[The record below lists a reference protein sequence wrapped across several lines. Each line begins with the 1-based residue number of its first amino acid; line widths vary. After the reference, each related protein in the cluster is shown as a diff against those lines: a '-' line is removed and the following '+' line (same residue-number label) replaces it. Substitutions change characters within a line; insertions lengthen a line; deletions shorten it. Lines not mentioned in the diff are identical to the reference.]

1 MSRRRLYCPQF
12 AIGQVVLTGEEAHH
26 AVDVLRLRRGDAVAL
41 FDGLGA
47 QGVGTVEHSGRGQLR
62 VQVSA
67 VEVLPLELAIEL
79 TIAVAMPRAH
89 RQAYLVEKCTELGVA
104 AIWPM
109 VTARSTAKPDV
120 GAVAKWTRRAIE
132 AAKQS
137 QRSRIPE
144 IAVPSTL
151 AELLKRSQGFSAKGI
166 LLPDGSARDVV
177 PFLDESATAAPS
189 GVEASESAGASA
201 VTRILVLVGPEGGW
215 TNEECEQAQSA
226 GFQPIRLGPTVL
238 RTETAAV
245 AMCALV
251 SVWQRRTADQL

>member
-1 MSRRRLYCPQF
+1 MSVRRLYCPQL
-12 AIGQVVLTGEEAHH
+12 AIGEIVLSGEEAHH
-26 AVDVLRLRRGDAVAL
+26 AVDVLRMRRGDGVVL
-41 FDGLGA
+41 FDGRGA
-47 QGVGTVEHSGRGQLR
+47 QGLGTVEHSGRGQLR
-62 VQVSA
+62 VLVSA
-67 VEVLPLELAIEL
+67 VEVLPHELPIEL

-120 GAVAKWTRRAIE
+120 AAVAKWARRAIE

-144 IAVPSTL
+144 IAVPGGL
-151 AELLKRSQGFSAKGI
+151 AELLKRCHGFLAKGI
-166 LLPDGSARDVV
+166 LHPDGRAQDVWQ
-177 PFLDESATAAPS
+177 FLDESVPAAPR
-189 GVEASESAGASA
+189 ESATGPSA
-201 VTRILVLVGPEGGW
+201 THLTPPRILALVGPEGGW
-215 TNEECEQAQSA
+215 ADEESELTRNA

-245 AMCALV
+245 AMCAIV
-251 SVWQRRTADQL
+251 SVWRRRAAM

>member
-1 MSRRRLYCPQF
+1 MSQRRLYCPQF
-12 AIGQVVLTGEEAHH
+12 AIGEVVLTGEEAHH

-120 GAVAKWTRRAIE
+120 AAVAKWTRRAIE

-151 AELLKRSQGFSAKGI
+151 AEVLKRIQGFSAKGI
-166 LLPDGSARDVV
+166 FVPDGNARDVIE
-177 PFLDESATAAPS
+177 FLDDSTASAPS
-189 GVEASESAGASA
+189 KSSTGASAAGSA
-201 VTRILVLVGPEGGW
+201 VTRILALVGPEGGW
-215 TNEECEQAQSA
+215 THDECELANSA

-245 AMCALV
+245 ALCAVV
-251 SVWQRRTADQL
+251 SVWQGHTAG